1 MEYKNCPNCTK
12 KLNGLMADRYIVKQT
27 TTDFINS
34 FHEPKA
40 EAYCSECA
48 EASIRNYHTS
58 NEARKQEL
66 IKELNKVLHIIPIVT
81 THSPLNWQYEILD
94 MISAQSVSGTGFLT
108 EITSSWTDITGGQSA
123 SMTNKLSSGE
133 NICKSKLRYQCALL
147 GGNAIIATD
156 IDYSEVGGGKGMLM
170 VCMAGTA
177 VNLIGIE
184 TIFEGREEQLAKVKI
199 LVKELQTLLNI
210 RYPNLEYAL

>member
-12 KLNGLMADRYIVKQT
+12 KLNGLMVSKYIVKPT

-40 EAYCSECA
+40 EAYCNECA
-48 EASIRNYHTS
+48 ESLIRVYQEA
-58 NEARKQEL
+58 NESKKQGL
-66 IKELNKVLHIIPIVT
+66 IKDLNKDLHVIPIVT
-81 THSPLNWQYEILD
+81 AHSPLNWQYEILD
-94 MISAQSVSGTGFLT
+94 TISAQSVSGTGFLT
-108 EITSSWTDITGGQSA
+108 EITSSWTDITGGQSS

-147 GGNAIIATD
+147 GGNAVIATD

-177 VNLIGIE
+177 INLLGIE
-184 TIFEGREEQLAKVKI
+184 VIFKGNSLM
-199 LVKELQTLLNI
+199 
-210 RYPNLEYAL
+210 

>member
-1 MEYKNCPNCTK
+1 MEYKNCPNCAK
-12 KLNGLMADRYIVKQT
+12 KLNGLMVSKYIVKST

-34 FHEPKA
+34 FHEPNA
-40 EAYCSECA
+40 EAYCNECA
-48 EASIRNYHTS
+48 EALIRTYQEA
-58 NEARKQEL
+58 NENKKQAL
-66 IKELNKVLHIIPIVT
+66 IKDLNKDLHVIPIVT
-81 THSPLNWQYEILD
+81 THSPLNWQYGILD
-94 MISAQSVSGTGFLT
+94 MITTQSVSGTGFLT
-108 EITSSWTDITGGQSA
+108 EITSSWTDITGGQSS

-133 NICKSKLRYQCALL
+133 NICKSRLRYQCALL

-177 VNLIGIE
+177 INLHSIE
-184 TIFEGREEQLAKVKI
+184 VIFKNKTEQLAKI
-199 LVKELQTLLNI
+199 KEVVDELKSLLQI